1 MGEWGEAYEVAMKL
15 MTKLM
20 TLAMAYEASSY
31 KVRLNQW
38 ILLLFKKVNTL
49 KKKYIIYK
57 YIK

>member
-1 MGEWGEAYEVAMKL
+1 MGDWGEAYEVAMKL

-49 KKKYIIYK
+49 KKNT
-57 YIK
+57 